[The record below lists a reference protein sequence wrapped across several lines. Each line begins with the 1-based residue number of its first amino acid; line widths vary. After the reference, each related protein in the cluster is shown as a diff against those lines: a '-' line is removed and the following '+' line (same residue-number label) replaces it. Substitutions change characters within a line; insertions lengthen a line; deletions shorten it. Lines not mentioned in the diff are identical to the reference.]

1 MKKSHRRLL
10 HLSLGLLSLIA
21 GIFIFFSVFKDT
33 MVFYYTPS
41 EVFLKKNL
49 NGQTI
54 RIGGTVKKGS
64 HRRGSPQENSTFV
77 IEGKGH
83 EIPVRYEGILP
94 PLFKEDTTA
103 VVKGSLQTD
112 GTFLAEEVLAKHDEN
127 YQPPKRR
134 TPKDSML

>member
-10 HLSLGLLSLIA
+10 RLSLGLLSLTA
-21 GIFIFFSVFKDT
+21 GIFIFFSIFKDT

-64 HRRGSPQENSTFV
+64 HQHDLSQGPATF
-77 IEGKGH
+77 ILEDTGH
-83 EIPVRYEGILP
+83 EIPVRYGGILP

-112 GTFLAEEVLAKHDEN
+112 GAFLAEEVLAKHDEN